1 MSFRP
6 QGGIWGGVVPPI
18 PRFLVAPL
26 LGMTGCHNRSS
37 HHNLLNAVLVAGGK
51 QSGLTGLITR
61 LSQVLH
67 QAFGVETH
75 HFHVGGDVAVQDI

>member
-26 LGMTGCHNRSS
+26 LGMTGCHNRLC
-37 HHNLLNAVLVAGGK
+37 HHKRLDAVLVAGGN
-51 QSGLTGLITR
+51 QSGLSGLMTG
-61 LSQVLH
+61 SSKVLH
-67 QAFGVETH
+67 QAFGIETH
-75 HFHVGGDVAVQDI
+75 HLHVGGGITVRDV